1 MTSSCID
8 VPWFCAC
15 RFSCAFDVTWLA
27 ALKASA
33 SVKHVVLDI
42 VGPPS
47 FTGWAQLCLL
57 LSWRSCLSCFGCL
70 CRSRRSCRGITLC
83 TFRLLFPHLLLFCRG
98 WFYSRLRV
106 ARRPSLCSG
115 RAGVSFFS
123 EAVAVPM
130 VIILSVFRCRILK
143 VAVSGLIWASS

>member
-1 MTSSCID
+1 MSIE

-15 RFSCAFDVTWLA
+15 RFPCTFGVTWLA

-57 LSWRSCLSCFGCL
+57 SSLAVMSFFLLVIFAVRAVLAVESHCAHSGC
-70 CRSRRSCRGITLC
+70 G
-83 TFRLLFPHLLLFCRG
+83 FRIFCYIVVVGLIPFRD
-98 WFYSRLRV
+98 
-106 ARRPSLCSG
+106 ARRPMLCSG

-143 VAVSGLIWASS
+143 VAVSGFLWASS